1 MSQPAEMHSRVHKH
15 KFKAKQEEAAVFT
28 LDEWE
33 RTKGMKLKPM
43 MTGEKQDTSRDEE
56 LARQLQ
62 NQLDLEN
69 FNAST
74 GHSEAEQI
82 RRSMFSFGGAEER
95 KNDGRGSFI
104 RHFKL
109 MALQTTKWPMLY
121 VESGLSPVCHSAV
134 QKCQKKWI
142 MRNSLACHV
151 SIGISSALE
160 YSDDYLMT
168 SVAYLPYQLY
178 VTLI

>member
-95 KNDGRGSFI
+95 KNDGRDGFCAYNFLHIHCDYYTSAVLKDHGIFLSSSYEEVNISLLAI
-104 RHFKL
+104 RYFFAAPHVLRFL
-109 MALQTTKWPMLY
+109 HTALQVNGAANNQMAY
-121 VESGLSPVCHSAV
+121 VICGEWFVE
-134 QKCQKKWI
+134 
-142 MRNSLACHV
+142 M
-151 SIGISSALE
+151 
-160 YSDDYLMT
+160 
-168 SVAYLPYQLY
+168 
-178 VTLI
+178 